1 MRWSPSTPVKDAVD
15 VLAGQIRDT
24 LSDVGLETVI
34 DDRYLEQS
42 VLSGYTALAMQ
53 PPFARLFAG
62 LNETQLDDILK
73 SFSLER
79 CRPHQGLLDVV
90 RRHLSR

>member
-1 MRWSPSTPVKDAVD
+1 
-15 VLAGQIRDT
+15 
-24 LSDVGLETVI
+24 
-34 DDRYLEQS
+34 
-42 VLSGYTALAMQ
+42 MQ

-73 SFSLER
+73 SFSIER

-90 RRHLSR
+90 RRHLPR